1 MEGLG
6 IAASVIAVIE
16 LSAKIFSVCVEYSRT
31 VKDATKDIS
40 RLQGELK
47 SLQDV
52 LEKIKQLLDGPN
64 GSRLSASLLL
74 SETLKGCLSQLQTLQ
89 SRLSPSIPRKYIG
102 RIGLRALKWPFETKE
117 ADKIVRQLERC
128 KQSISLALQVDQT

>member
-6 IAASVIAVIE
+6 IATSVIAVIE
-16 LSAKIFSVCVEYSRT
+16 LSAKISSVCVQYSRA

-52 LEKIKQLLDGPN
+52 LEKVKPLLDGPN
-64 GSRLSASLLL
+64 GSRLSASLPL

-102 RIGLRALKWPFETKE
+102 QIGLRALKWPFEIKE
-117 ADKIVRQLERC
+117 ADKVVRQLERC